1 MRTKLETME
10 FVGWNAIVCVLIL
23 TASHEVVTAQSVV
36 PPPAVSVT
44 PVVSRQVT
52 ETGTTSFS
60 TARWRSRV
68 AHMDDADRICSAL
81 PRWFSRR
88 PFFGG
93 IARASK
99 PSGAGNPEGGQG
111 ARRSTVG
118 CVISF
123 NG

>member
-68 AHMDDADRICSAL
+68 AHMDDADLTGSARL
-81 PRWFSRR
+81 CPGGSAADHSSVVLHGLQSLLALEIPKADRAPEDR
-88 PFFGG
+88 PW
-93 IARASK
+93 AA
-99 PSGAGNPEGGQG
+99 
-111 ARRSTVG
+111 
-118 CVISF
+118 
-123 NG
+123 